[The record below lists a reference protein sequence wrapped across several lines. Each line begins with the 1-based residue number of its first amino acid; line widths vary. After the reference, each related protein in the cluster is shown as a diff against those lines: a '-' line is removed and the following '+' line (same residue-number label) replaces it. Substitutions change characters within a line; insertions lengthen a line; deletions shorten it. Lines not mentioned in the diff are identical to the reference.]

1 MAARV
6 CKRFVQIGIHHPHMT
21 QIKHGAITSL
31 QLKCAQMIHGNA
43 SDSKKMLNKAFGAQ
57 IFAFGDEQ
65 LCCSVFV

>member
-1 MAARV
+1 
-6 CKRFVQIGIHHPHMT
+6 MT

-43 SDSKKMLNKAFGAQ
+43 SDSKKMLNKDFDAQ
-57 IFAFGDEQ
+57 IFAFGDGQ